1 MKTTDPITQEAGFD
15 TKIIDLEKQLTSN
28 ITDIQSDAKHFKH
41 PNLYPFYANER
52 ATTTVLF
59 GGLTEAHEE
68 LMLAH
73 LESIGYN
80 VERLP
85 EADFESLTIGKEFC
99 NKGQCNPTYY
109 TIGNLIKTLK
119 DKAKE
124 SSIEEIEKNYVF
136 FTAGSCGP
144 CRFGMYENEYRKAL
158 VDAGFEKFRIVVA
171 QQAGGITNESGEVME
186 PGLNVN
192 KDFFVGVIKAIIVGD
207 LINGYVNKIEPY
219 EIIKGATRKAKADA
233 LKVIQH
239 SFRDTKKIY
248 KGLQD
253 AKKIFA
259 QVKCDY
265 TQIKPIVK
273 LTGEFW
279 ASITESQGNYHIKNW
294 LVEENCELKME
305 PMVGWLEHLLF
316 SREIKAKDR
325 RGIKQEET
333 GLGEGANP
341 YKNEIKLYAFRKL
354 LNAYFNLYR
363 AALGFK
369 PNNTINNRLLAK
381 LAHPYYNKRQ
391 GGGESYMEVGNLI
404 NISNN
409 NLAHMMVT
417 VKPFGCMPSSAS
429 DGVQTRVSADYPDV
443 IFLALETSGD
453 SEVNFKSRTQMK
465 IFEAKVKAKKE
476 ADDAIKKYGIDV
488 DEVKKF
494 VAKHPMYTS
503 GDWKIKGHEYAG
515 TGINFIVEMNKR
527 MKSPVGKVKHHF
539 KRAMSA

>member
-1 MKTTDPITQEAGFD
+1 MKAITPV
-15 TKIIDLEKQLTSN
+15 TKDKNLEFQDFEVQLTKN
-28 ITDIQSDAKHFKH
+28 ISDVQADAKHFDR
-41 PNLYPFYANER
+41 PDLYPFTAAER
-52 ATTTVLF
+52 ATTTILF

-73 LESIGYN
+73 LQSIGYN

-85 EADFESLTIGKEFC
+85 EADFESLTTGKEFC

-119 DKAKE
+119 AKAEKE
-124 SSIEEIEKNYVF
+124 SIEAIEKSYVF

-171 QQAGGITNESGEVME
+171 QQAGGIADENGDQVE
-186 PGLNVN
+186 PGLAVN

-207 LINGYVNKIEPY
+207 LINGYVNKIQPY
-219 EIIKGATRKAKADA
+219 EVIKGASLQAKAEA
-233 LKVIQH
+233 LKIIQH

-248 KGLQD
+248 KGLQE
-253 AKKIFA
+253 AKKVFA
-259 QVKCDY
+259 KVKCDY
-265 TQIKPIVK
+265 TQVKPMVK

-305 PMVGWLEHLLF
+305 PMVGWLEHLLY
-316 SREIKAKDR
+316 SREIKAQDR
-325 RGIKQEET
+325 RGIKQDEK
-333 GLGEGANP
+333 GLGEGTNP
-341 YKNEIKLYAFRKL
+341 YKNELKLYAFRKL
-354 LNAYFNLYR
+354 LNGYFNLYR
-363 AALGFK
+363 SALGFK
-369 PNNTINNRLLAK
+369 PNNTIDNKLLAK
-381 LAHPYYNKRQ
+381 LAHKYYDKRQ
-391 GGGESYMEVGNLI
+391 GGGEAYMEVGNLI
-404 NISNN
+404 NISNK

-453 SEVNFKSRTQMK
+453 SEVNFKSRAQMK

-476 ADDAIKKYGIDV
+476 ADEAIEKLGIDV
-488 DEVKKF
+488 EAVKQF
-494 VAKHPMYTS
+494 VAKNPKYAA
-503 GDWKIKGHEYAG
+503 GDYKIKGHDHAG
-515 TGINFIVEMNKR
+515 SGINFIVDMHKR
-527 MKSPVGKVKHHF
+527 MKSPVGKVKQQF
-539 KRAMSA
+539 TKAMSA

>member
-1 MKTTDPITQEAGFD
+1 METVKTSTDVKDIEFS
-15 TKIIDLEKQLTSN
+15 KFEKELTNN
-28 ITDIQSDAKHFKH
+28 IADMQADAKHFKH
-41 PNLYPFYANER
+41 PSLYPFTADQR
-52 ATTTVLF
+52 STTTILF

-73 LESIGYN
+73 MESIGYN

-85 EADFESLTIGKEFC
+85 EADFESLTTGKEFC

-119 DKAKE
+119 AKAEKE
-124 SSIEEIEKNYVF
+124 SIEEIEKNYIF

-158 VDAGFEKFRIVVA
+158 VDAGFEKFRICVA
-171 QQAGGITNESGEVME
+171 QQAGGIADENGDEVE
-186 PGLNVN
+186 PGLAVN
-192 KDFFVGVIKAIIVGD
+192 KDFFVGVIKAIIIGD
-207 LINGYVNKIEPY
+207 LINGYVNKLQPY
-219 EIIKGATRKAKADA
+219 EVIKGETIKAKAEA
-233 LKVIQH
+233 LKIIQH

-248 KGLQD
+248 KGLKE
-253 AKKIFA
+253 AKKVFA
-259 QVKCDY
+259 KVKCDY
-265 TQIKPIVK
+265 TQIKPMVK

-325 RGIKQEET
+325 RGIKQDEK
-333 GLGEGANP
+333 GLGEDANP
-341 YKNEIKLYAFRKL
+341 YKSELKLYSFRKL
-354 LNAYFNLYR
+354 LNGYFNLYR
-363 AALGFK
+363 GALGFK

-381 LAHPYYNKRQ
+381 LAHPYYDKRQ
-391 GGGESYMEVGNLI
+391 GGGEAYMEVGNLI
-404 NISNN
+404 NLSNKK
-409 NLAHMMVT
+409 LAHMMVT

-429 DGVQTRVSADYPDV
+429 DGVQTRVSADYPDI

-453 SEVNFKSRTQMK
+453 SEVNFKSRAQMK

-476 ADDAIKKYGIDV
+476 ADEVIEKLGIDIN
-488 DEVKKF
+488 EVKQF
-494 VAKHPMYTS
+494 VLENPKYAA
-503 GDWKIKGHEYAG
+503 GDYKIKGHDHAG
-515 TGINFIVEMNKR
+515 SGINFIVDMHKR
-527 MKSPVGKVKHHF
+527 MKTPMGKVKHGVS
-539 KRAMSA
+539 KALSA

>member
-1 MKTTDPITQEAGFD
+1 MKMEDTNEMNNTNFD
-15 TKIIDLEKQLTSN
+15 SEIVELEEQLSKN
-28 ITDIQSDAKHFKH
+28 IEDIQSDAKHFKH
-41 PNLYPFYANER
+41 PDLYPFYADER

-73 LESIGYN
+73 LQSIGYN

-85 EADFESLTIGKEFC
+85 EADFDSLTIGKEFC

-109 TIGNLIKTLK
+109 TIGNLIKTLTN
-119 DKAKE
+119 KAKE
-124 SSIEEIEKNYVF
+124 TSVEEVEKKYVF

-158 VDAGFEKFRIVVA
+158 VDAGFKKFRIVVA
-171 QQAGGITNESGEVME
+171 QQAGGISDENGEIKE

-219 EIIKGATRKAKADA
+219 ELIKGSTRKAKAEA
-233 LKVIQH
+233 LKITQH
-239 SFRDTKKIY
+239 SFRDSKKIY
-248 KGLQD
+248 KGLQKV
-253 AKKIFA
+253 KKIFA
-259 QVKCDY
+259 EVKCDY

-273 LTGEFW
+273 ITGEFW

-294 LVEENCELKME
+294 LVSENTELKME

-325 RGIKQEET
+325 RGIEQDEH
-333 GLGEGANP
+333 GLGKGTNP
-341 YKNEIKLYAFRKL
+341 YKNELKLYGFRKL
-354 LNAYFNLYR
+354 LNGYFNLYR

-369 PNNTINNRLLAK
+369 PNNTANNRTLAK
-381 LAHPYYNKRQ
+381 LAHDYYDKRQ
-391 GGGESYMEVGNLI
+391 GGGEAYMEVGNLI
-404 NISNN
+404 YMSNKK
-409 NLAHMMVT
+409 LAHMMIS

-429 DGVQTRVSADYPDV
+429 DGVQSRVSNDYPDV
-443 IFLALETSGD
+443 IFLSLETSGD
-453 SEVNFKSRTQMK
+453 SEVNFKSRAQMK

-476 ADDAIKKYGIDV
+476 AEAVIQKLNIDIDKVKAFV
-488 DEVKKF
+488 D
-494 VAKHPMYTS
+494 KHPKYSS
-503 GDWKIKGHEYAG
+503 GDFVVKGQNIG
-515 TGINFIVEMNKR
+515 TGINFLVEMHKR
-527 MKSPVGKVKHHF
+527 MKSPKGIMKHQLSKVVKG
-539 KRAMSA
+539 